1 MSEPGS
7 FRSAFDTAAGHTD
20 RAWRWSTSWFPG
32 GGKALG
38 VLIGLLL
45 LALLIWA
52 IRPGANSGHSGAGQG
67 GPQAVGVAKATGGDM
82 NVTLNALGT
91 VTPIATVTVRPQVGG
106 QIMKLYFTEGQMVK
120 AGDLLALIDPRPFQA
135 ALQQAQGQLARDL
148 ALLANA
154 RIDLTRYKS
163 LSDQN
168 AISAQTYA
176 TQGALVKQD
185 EGIVLSDQANV
196 KSAQVNLDYTKITSP
211 VDGRVGLRQ
220 VDIGNTVTAGQTNG
234 IVVVTQL
241 TPMTVLFSLP
251 EDNIGDVMERVN
263 SGATLTVYAYDRNQ
277 TALLATGTLATVDNQ
292 IDPTTG
298 TVKMRA
304 DFDNK
309 NNELFPQQFVN
320 IRLLV
325 NTLHNQ
331 TLVPAAALQRGASG
345 SFVFVVQSDS
355 TVAMRVVKTGVSDA
369 NNVAIT
375 DGLKPGDT
383 VVVDGAD
390 RLRDGMDVSI
400 PNQKAPIA
408 NPSAATG
415 PAGAAAPTDAERAAR
430 RAKMQALLK
439 SGTCSAD
446 VTKYCAGKDG
456 RDLTMCVFQN
466 RESFS
471 DDCQTA
477 LKALRRGG
485 AGHRRGGGG
494 GMFGGG

>member
-1 MSEPGS
+1 MSSPGS
-7 FRSAFDTAAGHTD
+7 FRSAIDTAAGHTD
-20 RAWRWSTSWFPG
+20 RAWRWSAARIPG
-32 GGKALG
+32 GGKTLG
-38 VLIGLLL
+38 FIIGLVLL
-45 LALLIWA
+45 GLLIWA
-52 IRPGANSGHSGAGQG
+52 IRPGANSAHDNAGLG
-67 GPQAVGVAKATGGDM
+67 GPQAVGVAKATSGDM

-120 AGDLLALIDPRPFQA
+120 AGDLLALIDPAPFEA
-135 ALQQAQGQLARDL
+135 ALEQAQGQLARDQ

-154 RIDLTRYKS
+154 RIDLSRYKS
-163 LSDQN
+163 LSDAN
-168 AISAQTYA
+168 AISAQIYA

-185 EGIVLSDQANV
+185 EGTVLSDRANV
-196 KSAQVNLDYTKITSP
+196 KSAQVNLAYTKITSP

-241 TPMTVLFSLP
+241 TPMTVLFALP
-251 EDNIGDVMERVN
+251 EDNISDVMERVN
-263 SGATLTVYAYDRNQ
+263 GGATLTAYAYDRNQ
-277 TALLATGTLATVDNQ
+277 SALLATGTLATIDNQ

-331 TLVPAAALQRGASG
+331 TLIPAAALQRGAEG

-355 TVAMRVVKTGVSDA
+355 TVAMRTVKTGVSDA
-369 NNVAIT
+369 NNVAVT
-375 DGLKPGDT
+375 SGLKPGDT

-390 RLRDGMDVSI
+390 RLRDGMEVSI

-408 NPSAATG
+408 APSAAA
-415 PAGAAAPTDAERAAR
+415 AGSGEPTDAQRAGR
-430 RAKMQALLK
+430 RAKMQALFK
-439 SGTCSAD
+439 SGGVCSAD
-446 VTKYCAGKDG
+446 ATKYCAGKEG

-466 RESFS
+466 RDSFS

-485 AGHRRGGGG
+485 GGHHRGGGG
-494 GMFGGG
+494 GGTFGGG